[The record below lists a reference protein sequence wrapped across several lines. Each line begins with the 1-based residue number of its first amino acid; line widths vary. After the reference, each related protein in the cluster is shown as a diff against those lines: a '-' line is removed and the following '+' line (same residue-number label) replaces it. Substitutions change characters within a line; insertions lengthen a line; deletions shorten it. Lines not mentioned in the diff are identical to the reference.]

1 MLMTASLRVKN
12 GIYQIIFS
20 YYDENGKR
28 KQRSEST
35 GLKERGNKRKAE
47 AMMKAR
53 LEELEAQSSA
63 QIEAED
69 VLFLDA
75 MEEWLTV
82 VMPTQVR
89 QNTLDEYKRAFN
101 YHLKPYERF
110 QRLPIQKLS
119 PQILQSFYN
128 GKVRDGL
135 SPNTI
140 HKLHANISKFLKYA
154 LRLDMIEK
162 NPAER
167 VTLPK
172 KVQSRKAKFLSPKQL
187 QSLLRLF
194 WGDPI
199 EPVVYLAVHLGVRR
213 SEACGLQWESV
224 DFERRRIMIR
234 HTAVVVCGKVIFS
247 ENTKSE
253 SSRRVLAMSGAV
265 AAYLEHLKQEQQR
278 NREKFGNTYYESN
291 FVCTN
296 ADGTPINPDF
306 VSHHFPRVLK
316 TSELPPIRFHDLR
329 HSCASLLHASG
340 YDLKDIQTWL
350 GHSDIQTTG
359 NIYTHLDTRRMDNMA
374 QAMGDALAPKLRVV
388 S

>member
-1 MLMTASLRVKN
+1 MTASLRVKN
-12 GIYQIIFS
+12 GIYHIVFC

-47 AMMKAR
+47 AVMKAR
-53 LEELEAQSSA
+53 LEELENRSSMR
-63 QIEAED
+63 IETES
-69 VLFLDA
+69 VFFLDA

-89 QNTLDEYKRAFN
+89 QNTLDEYRRAFN
-101 YHLKPYERF
+101 HRVKTYERF
-110 QRLPIQKLS
+110 QRLPLPKLT

-128 GKVRDGL
+128 ACIQDGL

-140 HKLHANISKFLKYA
+140 HKQHSNINSFLQYA
-154 LRLDMIEK
+154 LRLDMIEN
-162 NPAER
+162 NPAKR
-167 VTLPK
+167 VTLPRK
-172 KVQSRKAKFLSPKQL
+172 DRSTKAKFLSPEQL
-187 QSLLRLF
+187 QALLTLF
-194 WGDPI
+194 WGDSI

-224 DFERRRIMIR
+224 DFERRRIIIR
-234 HTAVVVCGKVIFS
+234 HTAVAQCGKVIFS

-253 SSRRVLAMSGAV
+253 SSRRVLAMSDAV
-265 AAYLEHLKQEQQR
+265 ASYLEHLKKVQKQ
-278 NREKFGNTYYESN
+278 NRELFGNAYHESD

-316 TSELPPIRFHDLR
+316 KSNFPPIRFHDLR

>member
-1 MLMTASLRVKN
+1 MTASLRVKN
-12 GIYQIIFS
+12 GIYHIIFS

-47 AMMKAR
+47 ALMKAR
-53 LEELEAQSSA
+53 LEELEDRSA
-63 QIEAED
+63 SQLDTEE

-75 MEEWLTV
+75 MEEWLSS

-89 QNTLDEYKRAFN
+89 HNTLDEYKRAFN
-101 YHLKPYERF
+101 YHLKSYGRF
-110 QRLPIQKLS
+110 QRLPLQKLS

-128 GKVRDGL
+128 EKIRTGL

-140 HKLHANISKFLKYA
+140 LKLHANISKFLKYA

-172 KVQSRKAKFLSPKQL
+172 KAQNRKAKFLSPEQL
-187 QSLLRLF
+187 QTLLSLF

-199 EPVVYLAVHLGVRR
+199 EPVVYLAAHLGVRR

-224 DFERRRIMIR
+224 DFEQRRITIQ
-234 HTAVVVCGKVIFS
+234 HTAVVLCGKVIFS
-247 ENTKSE
+247 ESTKSE
-253 SSRRVLAMSGAV
+253 SSRRVLAMSNAV

-278 NREKFGNTYYESN
+278 NREKFGNTYHESN

-296 ADGTPINPDF
+296 ADGHPINPDF
-306 VSHHFPRVLK
+306 VSHHFPRVLQK
-316 TSELPPIRFHDLR
+316 NEFPPVRFHDLR

-359 NIYTHLDTRRMDNMA
+359 NIYTHLDTRRMDHMA
-374 QAMGDALAPKLRVV
+374 QAMGDALTPKLRVV
-388 S
+388 G